1 MTVIARSFAILLLW
15 TTACGGTAE
24 RLEYVRY
31 PSDVM
36 GVPMEYA
43 VYTPP
48 GFREDERLPLVLF
61 LHGGGDSERSF
72 DQWGL
77 GAELDRAI
85 SAGEIPR
92 LVVVAPDGDLGFWT
106 DWHDGSKPWQ
116 TWVTGE
122 VVPRVQE
129 RYHTTECPEGCHLV
143 GVSMGAS
150 GALRFALDEPGKW
163 GSVAILSGPIF
174 DTEQMIEFAGDR
186 LFSIFVP
193 TRRVFGPTEARER
206 WRIEQRDPYVR
217 WRSPEDLRGT
227 KLFIGWADRDRDGIV
242 QSNRRLV
249 RHLER
254 HGVPHEHREF
264 PGEHGWATWKPVIL
278 DVMSTLTRPRER
290 E

>member
-1 MTVIARSFAILLLW
+1 MIARGVAICFCLSLG
-15 TTACGGTAE
+15 CGGGAARFE
-24 RLEYVRY
+24 HVRY
-31 PSDVM
+31 ASEVM

-48 GFREDERLPLVLF
+48 DFRDDERLPVVLF
-61 LHGGGDSERSF
+61 LHGGGDSERSL

-77 GAELDRAI
+77 GEELDRAI
-85 SAGEIPR
+85 AASEIPR

-116 TWVTGE
+116 TWAVDE
-122 VVPRVQE
+122 VLPRVQQH
-129 RYHTTECPEGCHLV
+129 YHTAPCPEGCHLV

-163 GSVAILSGPIF
+163 ASVAILSGPIF
-174 DTEQMIEFAGDR
+174 DTEQMIEFAEDR
-186 LFSIFVP
+186 LFAIFVP
-193 TRRVFGPTEARER
+193 TRRVFGPTDAGER

-217 WRSPEDLRGT
+217 WRSAEDLRGT

-242 QSNRRLV
+242 RSNRRLV

-264 PGEHGWATWKPVIL
+264 PGEHGWAAWKPVIL
-278 DVMSTLTRPRER
+278 DVMSTLTRPAGRE
-290 E
+290 